1 MSKVKINIPNLDIPD
16 NHSSILV
23 QAEEHSMQVDY
34 KVVNV
39 GMMTERQDGVW
50 EELNSDDKL
59 VHIYDML
66 ISLLPHQDAPDAA
79 TGFNKQQMAAAVMDL
94 GFLTIRKFQETAS
107 SLANEKMS
115 EPETFFIVRL
125 SKAEDGL
132 LDLHVEIQSKNELQ
146 ELYSNMMPTI
156 GNA

>member
-1 MSKVKINIPNLDIPD
+1 
-16 NHSSILV
+16 
-23 QAEEHSMQVDY
+23 
-34 KVVNV
+34 
-39 GMMTERQDGVW
+39 
-50 EELNSDDKL
+50 
-59 VHIYDML
+59 ML
-66 ISLLPHQDAPDAA
+66 AYRRCVPALLPHKDAPDAA
-79 TGFNKQQMAAAVMDL
+79 TGFTQQQMAAAVMDL
-94 GFLTIRKFQETAS
+94 GFLTVRKFQETAS

-156 GNA
+156 GSA